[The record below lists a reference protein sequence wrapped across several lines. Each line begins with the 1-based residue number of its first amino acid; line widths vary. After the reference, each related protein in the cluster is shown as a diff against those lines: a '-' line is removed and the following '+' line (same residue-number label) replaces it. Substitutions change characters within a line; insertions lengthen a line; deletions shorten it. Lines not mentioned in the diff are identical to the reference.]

1 MSALIDRQI
10 DTMRGYLS
18 MQNTF
23 QARAVFTALRAMC
36 FAYRDLPGRK
46 NVVLF
51 SEGFLNSD
59 DARSEMEAVAEAA
72 NRANVAIYVIDP
84 EGIEVNPN
92 GGGNRP
98 TDTMAARIAEAGAP
112 GANVSQH
119 GGETKFDRIK
129 VAGNMTR
136 GDQLEWL
143 ADTTGGLMVKRTND
157 LLPAFAKVLDDSRD
171 YYTLAYS
178 PQKSEA
184 DGKFHSIKVEV
195 SQHGL
200 QLRYRKGYWAV
211 PTGQAV
217 ALSPFAAQL
226 IAGLQS
232 GSLKPSSA
240 PEVQAQLLLTPDGH
254 YSAPVSVSLPG
265 NKIPLEKEGD
275 ELKAAM
281 TLLLVARDAQGN
293 ILSAAQRAW
302 NVRIPSKERGNFEKT
317 TVTVHSQIPLAE
329 LQTISIDAILQ
340 LPGNVLSRAATMI
353 QIPESDKSAFG
364 LTSILLSD
372 RAEQATCSDPADS
385 LCFMNV
391 RLNQPLND
399 KFSKSSRLIVY
410 FAAKNLSLDPQTK
423 KPRLGAAFSL
433 KSNGA
438 VVKTASAEN
447 LQSLPG
453 PAPDSVLVLAEY
465 DLKLLSPGTYTLQ
478 VTASDLVKK
487 TSLLQQSEFVVE

>member
-1 MSALIDRQI
+1 
-10 DTMRGYLS
+10 
-18 MQNTF
+18 
-23 QARAVFTALRAMC
+23 
-36 FAYRDLPGRK
+36 
-46 NVVLF
+46 
-51 SEGFLNSD
+51 
-59 DARSEMEAVAEAA
+59 
-72 NRANVAIYVIDP
+72 
-84 EGIEVNPN
+84 
-92 GGGNRP
+92 
-98 TDTMAARIAEAGAP
+98 
-112 GANVSQH
+112 
-119 GGETKFDRIK
+119 
-129 VAGNMTR
+129 
-136 GDQLEWL
+136 
-143 ADTTGGLMVKRTND
+143 MVKRTND

-178 PQKSEA
+178 PQKSEV

-240 PEVQAQLLLTPDGH
+240 PEVQAHLLLASDGH
-254 YSAPVSVSLPG
+254 CSAPVSVSLPG
-265 NKIPLEKEGD
+265 SRIPLEREGD

-293 ILSAAQRAW
+293 ILSASQRGW
-302 NVRIPSKERGNFEKT
+302 NVSIPAKERGNFEKT
-317 TVTVHSQIPLAE
+317 TVTVHSQIPHIE
-329 LQTISIDAILQ
+329 LQTVSIDAILQ
-340 LPGNVLSRAATMI
+340 LPGNALSRATTMI
-353 QIPESDKSAFG
+353 QIPDSEKSAFV

-391 RLNQPLND
+391 RLNQPLVA
-399 KFSKSSRLIVY
+399 KFPKSSRVIVY
-410 FAAKNLSLDPQTK
+410 FAAKNLSMDPQTK
-423 KPRLGAAFSL
+423 KPRLGVAFSL

-438 VVKTASAEN
+438 AVKSASAEN
-447 LQSLPG
+447 VQSLPG

-465 DLKLLSPGTYTLQ
+465 DLKSLPPGAYTLQ
-478 VTASDLVKK
+478 VTASDLVRK
-487 TSLLQQSEFVVE
+487 TSLVQQSEFVAE